1 MSTTSAD
8 DASRRS
14 LQSKPLPLASIVMTH
29 VTTLLFRALPAPL
42 STLTASSS
50 ATALM
55 FAAFTVNAQS
65 AGSKAAAEAIFEQG
79 KQLMQTGDFGQACTK
94 FEASQKLDQGVGTLL
109 YLADCYEKLG
119 RTASAWATFKEA
131 ASVAG
136 AQGQETRQKLA
147 VQRARALEPDLAKL
161 TIEVAAGNESI
172 LGFEVRSDGVAV
184 PPAQYATPF
193 PIDPGTH
200 HIEAGAPGKRTH
212 TETINVTRGVS
223 HVNLPLLIDLTPP
236 GTPPVAAGPASSTT
250 LGPSSSGAAPVLV
263 ASPARSAQT
272 TNDSVSDQDKTQRTL
287 SYIAGGLGVV
297 GIGLGAYFG
306 IAALH
311 NNSSSKDNCQPDPNT
326 CPELG
331 YNQRQDALRDGRIST
346 VSFVAGGA
354 LLTTAAVLYF
364 TAKPNQSNRVT
375 AQAQVSGQSAL
386 LNLQTS
392 W

>member
-1 MSTTSAD
+1 M
-8 DASRRS
+8 
-14 LQSKPLPLASIVMTH
+14 LA
-29 VTTLLFRALPAPL
+29 AL
-42 STLTASSS
+42 S
-50 ATALM
+50 
-55 FAAFTVNAQS
+55 VNGQS

-79 KQLMQTGDFGQACTK
+79 KQLMQAGDFARACTK
-94 FEASQKLDQGVGTLL
+94 FEASQKLDQGIGTLL

-147 VQRARALEPDLAKL
+147 VQRARALEPGLAKL
-161 TIEVAAGNESI
+161 TIEVAPGNESI

-193 PIDPGTH
+193 PIDPGAH
-200 HIEAGAPGKRTH
+200 HIEASAPGKRSH
-212 TETINVTRGVS
+212 IETINVARGVS
-223 HVNLPLLIDLTPP
+223 HVTLPLLVDLAPSDTPS
-236 GTPPVAAGPASSTT
+236 VAGGQTSSAGVGSNSSQT
-250 LGPSSSGAAPVLV
+250 SPVLV
-263 ASPARSAQT
+263 ASPAMSAQP
-272 TNDSVSDQDKTQRTL
+272 TNDSVSDQGKTQRTL

-297 GIGLGAYFG
+297 GIGLGTYFG

-326 CPELG
+326 CTELG

-346 VSFVAGGA
+346 VSFLGGGA
-354 LLTTAAVLYF
+354 LLATAAILYF
-364 TAKPNQSNRVT
+364 TAKPNQFNRVT
-375 AQAQVSGQSAL
+375 ANAQVNGQVAL

>member
-1 MSTTSAD
+1 
-8 DASRRS
+8 
-14 LQSKPLPLASIVMTH
+14 MTH
-29 VTTLLFRALPAPL
+29 VTTQFRYFPTWLP
-42 STLTASSS
+42 TLTAYSS
-50 ATALM
+50 ALVLVL
-55 FAAFTVNAQS
+55 AAFSVNAQS

-79 KQLMQTGDFGQACTK
+79 KQLMQAGDFGQACTK

-147 VQRARALEPDLAKL
+147 VQRARALEPGLAKL
-161 TIEVAAGNESI
+161 TIEVAPGNESI

-200 HIEAGAPGKRTH
+200 HIEASAPGKRSH
-212 TETINVTRGVS
+212 SENINVTRGVS
-223 HVNLPLLIDLTPP
+223 HITLPLLTDLIPP
-236 GTPPVAAGPASSTT
+236 GTPSATAGQASNATSNS
-250 LGPSSSGAAPVLV
+250 SSSGASSVLV
-263 ASPARSAQT
+263 ASAAMPT
-272 TNDSVSDQDKTQRTL
+272 EPTDDSSSDQGKTQRTL

-297 GIGLGAYFG
+297 GVGLGTYFG

-311 NNSSSKDNCQPDPNT
+311 DNSSSKDNCRPDPNSCT
-326 CPELG
+326 ELG
-331 YNQRQDALRDGRIST
+331 YSQRQDALREGRIST

-354 LLTTAAVLYF
+354 LLATAAILFF
-364 TAKPNQSNRVT
+364 TARPNHSNRVT
-375 AQAQVSGQSAL
+375 ANAQVNGQVAL

>member
-1 MSTTSAD
+1 M
-8 DASRRS
+8 
-14 LQSKPLPLASIVMTH
+14 L
-29 VTTLLFRALPAPL
+29 
-42 STLTASSS
+42 
-50 ATALM
+50 
-55 FAAFTVNAQS
+55 AAFTVSAQS
-65 AGSKAAAEAIFEQG
+65 AGGKAAAEAMFEQG
-79 KQLMQTGDFGQACTK
+79 KQLMQTGDFTQACTK

-136 AQGQETRQKLA
+136 AQGQEARQKLA
-147 VQRARALEPDLAKL
+147 VQRARALEPGLAKL
-161 TIEVAAGNESI
+161 TIEVAPGNESI
-172 LGFEVRSDGVAV
+172 LGFEVRSDNVAI
-184 PPAQYATPF
+184 PQAQYATPF

-200 HIEAGAPGKRTH
+200 HVEASAPGKRTH

-223 HVNLPLLIDLTPP
+223 HVTLPLLTDWIPS
-236 GTPPVAAGPASSTT
+236 GTPPVAGGPASSAP
-250 LGPSSSGAAPVLV
+250 LGSSSSGAAPVLV
-263 ASPARSAQT
+263 ASPAMPAQP
-272 TNDSVSDQDKTQRTL
+272 TNDFGSDQGKTQRTL

-326 CPELG
+326 CTDLG
-331 YNQRQDALRDGRIST
+331 YNQRQDALRDARIST
-346 VSFVAGGA
+346 ASFVAGGA

-375 AQAQVSGQSAL
+375 AHAQVSGQVAL